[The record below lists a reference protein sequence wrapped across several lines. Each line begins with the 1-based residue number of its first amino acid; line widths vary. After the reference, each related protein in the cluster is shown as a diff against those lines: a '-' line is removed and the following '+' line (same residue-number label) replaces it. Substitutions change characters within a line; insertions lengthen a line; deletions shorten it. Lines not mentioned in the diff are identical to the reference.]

1 MRMVDTKQYLDMIC
15 GLLREGNREI
25 SVPVAGSSMTP
36 FLHHGDTVYLNPVDA
51 PPKRGDIVLYTRPGG
66 QYILHRIVKV
76 NPDGSYIMLG
86 DAQTQRERIESSE
99 AIHGIVVSARHL
111 GRQLTP
117 ASFRWRFF
125 EKIWLHVV
133 PLRPLIMK
141 SWKIIARK

>member
-36 FLHHGDTVYLNPVDA
+36 FLHHGDMVYLNPVDA

-86 DAQTQRERIESSE
+86 DAQTQRERIESRE
-99 AIHGIVVSARHL
+99 VIHGVAVSALHI
-111 GRQLTP
+111 GKQLTP

-125 EKIWLHVV
+125 EKVWLRVV

>member
-25 SVPVAGSSMTP
+25 SVPVAGGSMSP

>member
-86 DAQTQRERIESSE
+86 DAQTQRERIESRE
-99 AIHGIVVSARHL
+99 VIHGVAVSARHL
-111 GRQLTP
+111 GKQLTP

-125 EKIWLHVV
+125 EKVWLRVV

-141 SWKIIARK
+141 SWKIIAHK